1 MRKLLY
7 ILIMFSAFS
16 ILFSGCEKAGSV
28 DFSTRHIEVVF
39 SPEGVGDQGY
49 NDKILYGLQQAA
61 VKHGLT
67 LGIHIPLVKEQAVD
81 IYQEWL
87 DREYDENCERALF
100 IFSGSEYEEILD
112 GLMFPEDPRK
122 DVLMFETDRQHEGI
136 YTFNIGCY
144 GASYLAGALSVFND
158 EYQEQKALII
168 AANPHDRNI
177 SRTVD
182 GYRDG
187 YLVAGGECCDVIY
200 LSEDY
205 DKGYNMQEEAY
216 QICMQ
221 NFGNYLYYFSV
232 AGASNKGVYR
242 FSREYCDFVV
252 GMDSDMSLF
261 STFIG
266 MSVVKHIDRAIND
279 IIESLL
285 KNRDIP
291 YHQNFTYSSGYE
303 ELVCDEVYSEE
314 YFPGFTDIKNNI
326 IEIEQRYEESIK

>member
-16 ILFSGCEKAGSV
+16 ILFSGCEKAGNV
-28 DFSTRHIEVVF
+28 DFSTRHVEIVF

-61 VKHGLT
+61 LKHGLT
-67 LGIHIPLVKEQAVD
+67 LGIHIPLVKEQAVE
-81 IYQEWL
+81 IYSEWL
-87 DREYDENCERALF
+87 AREYDDDCERALF
-100 IFSGSEYEEILD
+100 IFSGSEYEEFLD
-112 GLMFPEDPRK
+112 SLALPEDPRK
-122 DVLMFETDRQHEGI
+122 DVMMFETDRHHEGI

-144 GASYLAGALSVFND
+144 AASYLAGVMSVFQD
-158 EYQEQKALII
+158 DDMQQKALVL
-168 AANPHDRNI
+168 AANPHDRNVK
-177 SRTVD
+177 RTVD

-187 YLVAGGECCDVIY
+187 YLAGGGDGCDVIY
-200 LSEDY
+200 LSDKP
-205 DKGYNMQEEAY
+205 DKGYNRQEEAY
-216 QICMQ
+216 QICVQ
-221 NFGNYLYYFSV
+221 NFGDYFYYFPV

-252 GMDSDMSLF
+252 GMDSDMSIF

-279 IIESLL
+279 ILESLL
-285 KNRDIP
+285 QYKDIP

-303 ELVCDEVYSEE
+303 ELVRDHIYSEIDI
-314 YFPGFTDIKNNI
+314 PGYSDIMNDI
-326 IEIEQRYEESIK
+326 VAIEQRYEESIK